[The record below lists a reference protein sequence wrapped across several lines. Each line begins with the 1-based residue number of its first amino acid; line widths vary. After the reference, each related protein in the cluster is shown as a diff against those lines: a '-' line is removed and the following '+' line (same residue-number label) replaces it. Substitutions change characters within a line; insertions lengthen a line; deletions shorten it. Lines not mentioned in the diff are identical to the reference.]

1 MDAFKRGLGNDN
13 KLLAFNPA
21 HKKTNRREADSIQD
35 THLTSAN
42 SLLGIRLSCE
52 VVALK

>member
-1 MDAFKRGLGNDN
+1 MII
-13 KLLAFNPA
+13 LLAFNPA

-35 THLTSAN
+35 THFLAN